1 MTIWMIRHAQSQSNA
16 GQATIGPSTNGLSD
30 LGLLQSKQVAEVI
43 SQVPD
48 RIVVSPYWRTH
59 LTAQP
64 LLDKFPQVKPEVWPV
79 QEFSYLSL
87 SPDHPTTP
95 AHRQPLSQA
104 FWNRSDPDY
113 VDGERAE
120 SFQQLM
126 QRVQDTLDR
135 IDRHQGFGVV
145 FSHGLFMKA
154 LLWTAMAQPGAIDKL
169 AMQRFCGFWRS
180 FRIPNA
186 SILRISVAENQQLT
200 WSGFDIDHLPLHL
213 REEAFVGELQ
223 GKLPTTNVADQLDV
237 ADQPS

>member
-1 MTIWMIRHAQSQSNA
+1 MTIWLIRHAQSQSNA
-16 GQATIGPSTNGLSD
+16 GQATIGPSSNGLSD
-30 LGLLQSKQVAEVI
+30 LGLLQAKHVAEAI
-43 SQVPD
+43 AQPPD
-48 RIVVSPYWRTH
+48 WIAVSPYWRTH

-64 LLDKFPQVKPEVWPV
+64 LLDKFPQAKTEVWPV

-87 SPDHPTTP
+87 PLDQPTTP
-95 AHRQPLSQA
+95 THRKPLSQA
-104 FWNRSDPDY
+104 FWDRSDPDY

-126 QRVQDTLDR
+126 RRVQDTFDR
-135 IDRHQGFGVV
+135 IHQHQGFGVV

-154 LLWTAMAQPGAIDKL
+154 LLWTALAQPGSIDRL

-180 FRIPNA
+180 FRVPNA
-186 SILRISVAENQQLT
+186 SILRISVAENQSLV

-213 REEAFVGELQ
+213 WEEAFVGELP
-223 GKLPTTNVADQLDV
+223 GESPMAETDQLDA